1 MSKDTISKS
10 ETSKSDASGGKRI
23 TLDNTPEF
31 MTPQQVQELLQI
43 SRPTF
48 FRMVQGGRLPGAFK
62 VGKVWRV
69 DRNKLKAWIDSKT
82 QG

>member
-1 MSKDTISKS
+1 MAKMKAFQKPNMAIS
-10 ETSKSDASGGKRI
+10 EPTSFN
-23 TLDNTPEF
+23 NTPEF